1 MPDGLSYLLNPVDA
15 GLIPYTALKD
25 GSVDLYDIALLNDHL
40 AVKAD
45 MDLQN
50 DRGEPVI
57 SGIPLVTGA
66 DLLAQYACMGLGF
79 KLVVVCDDN
88 TQDYPSK
95 TDLGGRSHLLVSTE

>member
-1 MPDGLSYLLNPVDA
+1 
-15 GLIPYTALKD
+15 
-25 GSVDLYDIALLNDHL
+25 
-40 AVKAD
+40 

-88 TQDYPSK
+88 TQDYPTK
-95 TDLGGRSHLLVSTE
+95 LTWRSQPFTGINGVSMSQNWMRHFELQLVDGNGQGIELSDFKVTFTIDWFNISSASR